1 MKKENLERAVEIA
14 QCLPSMQEIRQ
25 LLSEPNVTVTV
36 QGSKSVNLPKLYHY
50 YLLNFANAEIN
61 KMKNEIEKL

>member
-1 MKKENLERAVEIA
+1 MKKENLGRAVEIA

>member
-14 QCLPSMQEIRQ
+14 QCLPPMQVIRQ

-36 QGSKSVNLPKLYHY
+36 QGSKSVDLPKLYHY

-61 KMKNEIEKL
+61 KMKNEIETL

>member
-1 MKKENLERAVEIA
+1 MKKENLGRAVEIA

-36 QGSKSVNLPKLYHY
+36 QGSKSVDLPKLYHY

-61 KMKNEIEKL
+61 KMKNEIETL

>member
-14 QCLPSMQEIRQ
+14 QCLPPMQEIRQ

-36 QGSKSVNLPKLYHY
+36 QGSKSVDLPKLYHY